1 MVTQMEA
8 LLDPPG
14 PSLLPPWMEL
24 SDARRRMFETAIVL
38 FGERGFH
45 GVSVRDLTEA
55 LGQHKAAL
63 YGHAASKQDLLFQL
77 VLSGYQEHRQL
88 LRDALAGADEDP
100 VSQVRALVRAH
111 VQFHLYYRAAARV
124 CTRELRALTDENR
137 ETVTA
142 VRDQTQRMLLDVIE
156 RGKREGVFTV
166 DDVELAAL
174 AIAGMGIRIAEWQNA
189 PAREPDQVASTS
201 EDFALPILGANQG

>member
-1 MVTQMEA
+1 VTQIDTA
-8 LLDPPG
+8 LETLEPG
-14 PSLLPPWMEL
+14 LLPPSTEL
-24 SDARRRMFETAIVL
+24 SEARRRMFETAIVL

-45 GVSVRDLTEA
+45 GVSVRDLTNA

-77 VLSGYQEHRQL
+77 VLSGYQEHLQL
-88 LRDALAGADEDP
+88 LKRALATAEDGP
-100 VSQVRALVRAH
+100 VSQLRALVRAH

-137 ETVTA
+137 ATVTA
-142 VRDQTQRMLLDVIE
+142 VRDQTQGMLLDVVH

-166 DDVELAAL
+166 DDVELAVL

-189 PAREPDQVASTS
+189 PTRDPEQVVATY
-201 EDFALPILGANQG
+201 EEFALQILGAA